1 MRSFPLPAA
10 RRPVLAALAV
20 AWGLAAACGPAAAE
34 DAPLLPAL
42 PAGAVPTDAAAE
54 TPAADGG
61 IPAER
66 PLLDGAP
73 VGDDLPLFTHLGPD
87 PPRYFVFDA
96 LGLQRDYHVPDGPL
110 VVENVTPAFPA
121 LQTNMLQS
129 TVGPGVRLLY
139 GQYACDSPGW
149 EVGYLGVWNMYAVSR
164 VESPGSLL
172 QAPGALGF
180 ASPAMRNAAAGS
192 FSGVTALQ
200 SADVNAV
207 FHTFDGGRDPLSPRP
222 SQRVAWYDGGHIDLL
237 GGFRWAALDDAAVLG
252 LTPAGAP
259 GPNTYATRATTN
271 MFAGQLGIR
280 GRMNFQEW
288 ALESWIKCGLAGT
301 SIDQSQSFSD
311 LAAPADPYRPA
322 GSAYRAGMGL
332 VADANLSAIWRMN
345 DVWGV
350 RVGYNLVWL
359 AGVALAPAQFDWS
372 ASTTPPTTIHNDG
385 SMLLSGANAGLEAR
399 W

>member
-1 MRSFPLPAA
+1 MGRWLGIAGVLLVATAAAYTRADQSPAIVPLPADG
-10 RRPVLAALAV
+10 PVV
-20 AWGLAAACGPAAAE
+20 AGESGT
-34 DAPLLPAL
+34 
-42 PAGAVPTDAAAE
+42 V
-54 TPAADGG
+54 
-61 IPAER
+61 
-66 PLLDGAP
+66 
-73 VGDDLPLFTHLGPD
+73 VGDVLSRCGSCCPQWPE
-87 PPRYFVFDA
+87 YVVFDA
-96 LGLQRDYHVPDGPL
+96 LFLQRDNAASNRPLAEGSSASPDPGATL
-110 VVENVTPAFPA
+110 LDTAD
-121 LQTNMLQS
+121 LQAP
-129 TVGPGVRLLY
+129 VAPGARVLY
-139 GQYACDSPGW
+139 GRRVDDAVGW